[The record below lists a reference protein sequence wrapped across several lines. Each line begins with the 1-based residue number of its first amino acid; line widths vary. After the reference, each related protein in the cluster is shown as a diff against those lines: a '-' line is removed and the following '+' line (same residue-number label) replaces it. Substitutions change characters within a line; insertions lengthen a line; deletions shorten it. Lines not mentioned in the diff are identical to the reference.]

1 MILNKSVTPSDGE
14 VSVKSYQ
21 CSSFN
26 SFLLGIKAKGYVEVT
41 NKRLSFQA
49 AGVGMS
55 KNKSVIHNEIPISE
69 VVGISIFLGKPFNWL
84 RLLLGILL
92 ISLMV
97 LLTTAIVSTLFSFLN
112 DSPKMYQTVLWGLF
126 VGALYLAYLN
136 RDSDYRADEA
146 LSSKSEIKDNSLK
159 EMAIMALGLGIL
171 GAIIKD
177 SMGFY
182 NQLGSAKFAMPVFVI
197 TLIYA
202 LYRYSKKPAFSLS
215 IFSKSSSNAIVEIAI
230 PSPLPFQSNKSNST
244 ASKALTGKPD
254 VDSLLVLQELGAV
267 ILDIQNM
274 GEHGIEKWK
283 K

>member
-1 MILNKSVTPSDGE
+1 
-14 VSVKSYQ
+14 
-21 CSSFN
+21 
-26 SFLLGIKAKGYVEVT
+26 
-41 NKRLSFQA
+41 
-49 AGVGMS
+49 MS
-55 KNKSVIHNEIPISE
+55 KNKSVIHNEVPISE

-97 LLTTAIVSTLFSFLN
+97 SLTTVIISALLSFLN
-112 DSPKMYQTVLWGLF
+112 DSPKIYQIILWGLF
-126 VGALYLAYLN
+126 VGALYFAYLN
-136 RDSDYRADEA
+136 RDSDYKIDEMQPA
-146 LSSKSEIKDNSLK
+146 KNEVKDNSFK
-159 EMAIMALGLGIL
+159 ELAIMALGLGML

-215 IFSKSSSNAIVEIAI
+215 VFSKSGSNAIIEIAT
-230 PSPLPFQSNKSNST
+230 PSPLPFQSNQSNSA

-283 K
+283 VK